1 MCLNPFGNPG
11 TTGVV
16 TSAQMGN
23 FPTVLDKR
31 FAILIVAAFVSAVAA
46 ASGWHHHEGGADNC
60 LACALAA
67 CAAVLV
73 AVAYARLLLAP
84 AAKLS
89 PCPQPQAASWPATR
103 VYTRGP
109 PR

>member
-67 CAAVLV
+67 CAAVVVAAVGAVLLMANPAQTLELPDTALV
-73 AVAYARLLLAP
+73 FKVGHW
-84 AAKLS
+84 K
-89 PCPQPQAASWPATR
+89 
-103 VYTRGP
+103 
-109 PR
+109 